1 MRKLYAVA
9 AFSALLAMPAG
20 AQNTDIEALAGLQFS
35 FGNPGARSLGMGG
48 AFLGL
53 ADDASA
59 AEANPAGL
67 TILRQ
72 TEVSM
77 EGRHWEND
85 QTFAVAGDFPDLESA
100 SIVNRSRRVEL
111 NFGSIVVPVGN
122 FAFAGYFHQPL
133 AQISDTTVLGQNIN
147 FYLSENGPVSPA
159 QCDADPDCVPFE
171 LYPFRTAVEM
181 RMKTTGAAAA
191 YKMGNFSIGAAA
203 RYQEFEESAF
213 TFRTNENFVPLLFLA
228 QVADDSDVTFSAGFK
243 WEMTPSFSVGGVY
256 KEGAEFETELLFSD
270 LLNDGDVI
278 EVGRPLFH
286 VPDVYGVGIAFRPV
300 PQLTI
305 VADAV
310 NINYS
315 NLADDF
321 YTIYDGIDG
330 DEHYEI
336 EDALEYHVG
345 AEYFFATSIPVA
357 LRAGWWRD
365 PAHQLEYVGPLTFPN
380 AVASRILYPGAEDQD
395 HYSVGVGLAWPRFQ
409 IDAAYDTAD
418 TVRTG
423 SLSFVTRF

>member
-9 AFSALLAMPAG
+9 AFSALLAVPAS

-53 ADDASA
+53 ADDATA

-72 TEVSM
+72 MEVSV
-77 EGRHWEND
+77 EGRHSEND
-85 QTFAVAGDFPDLESA
+85 QTFAVGGDFPDLETA
-100 SIVNRSRRVEL
+100 SVVNRSRRVEL
-111 NFGSIVVPVGN
+111 NFASVVIPAGN

-133 AQISDTTVLGQNIN
+133 AQNSDTTVLGTDIF
-147 FYLSENGPVSPA
+147 FYLGENGPVTPG
-159 QCDADPDCVPFE
+159 QCENDPECGAYF

-181 RMKTTGAAAA
+181 RMKTTGAAFA
-191 YKMGNFSIGAAA
+191 YKMGTFSIGAAA
-203 RYQEFEESAF
+203 RYQQFEESAF
-213 TFRTNENFVPLLFLA
+213 TFRTNEDFIPLSFVA
-228 QVADDSDVTFSAGFK
+228 QVADDNDVTFSAGFK
-243 WEMTPSFSVGGVY
+243 WEASPSFSVGGVY
-256 KEGAEFETELLFSD
+256 KQGAEFETSLQFRD

-278 EVGRPLFH
+278 DVAQPMFN
-286 VPDVYGVGIAFRPV
+286 VPDVYGVGFAWRPV
-300 PQLTI
+300 PTLTLL
-305 VADAV
+305 ADAV
-310 NINYS
+310 NIDYS
-315 NLADDF
+315 ALADDF
-321 YTIYDGIDG
+321 YTVYQGIDG
-330 DEHYEI
+330 DEFYEI
-336 EDALEYHVG
+336 EDTLEYHLG

-365 PAHQLEYVGPLTFPN
+365 PAHELEYVGPLTFPN
-380 AVASRILYPGAEDQD
+380 AVAARILYPGGEDQD

-418 TVRTG
+418 AVRTG
-423 SLSFVTRF
+423 SVSFVARF

>member
-9 AFSALLAMPAG
+9 ALSALLAVPAG

-53 ADDASA
+53 ADDATA

-72 TEVSM
+72 MEVSV

-85 QTFAVAGDFPDLESA
+85 QTFAVAGNFPDLETA
-100 SIVNRSRRVEL
+100 NVVNRSRRVEL
-111 NFGSIVVPVGN
+111 NFGSFVIPAGN

-133 AQISDTTVLGQNIN
+133 SQISDTTVIGSNIG
-147 FYLSENGPVSPA
+147 FFLSENGPVSES
-159 QCDADPDCVPFE
+159 QCNEDPDCVPYI

-191 YKMGNFSIGAAA
+191 YKIGNFSIGAAA

-213 TFRTNENFVPLLFLA
+213 TFRTNDQFVPLAFVA
-228 QVADDSDVTFSAGFK
+228 QVADDSDITFSAGFK
-243 WEMTPSFSVGGVY
+243 WEMSPSFSVGGVY
-256 KEGAEFETELLFSD
+256 KQGAEFETSLQFRD

-278 EVGRPLFH
+278 DVGQPPFH
-286 VPDVYGVGIAFRPV
+286 VPDIYGVGFAFRPI
-300 PQLTI
+300 PTLTI
-305 VADAV
+305 LADAV

-321 YTIYDGIDG
+321 YTVYGGIEP

-365 PAHQLEYVGPLTFPN
+365 PAHQLEFVGPLTFPN

-395 HYSVGVGLAWPRFQ
+395 HLSVGVGLAWPSFQ

-418 TVRTG
+418 SVRTG
-423 SLSFVTRF
+423 SLSVVTRF